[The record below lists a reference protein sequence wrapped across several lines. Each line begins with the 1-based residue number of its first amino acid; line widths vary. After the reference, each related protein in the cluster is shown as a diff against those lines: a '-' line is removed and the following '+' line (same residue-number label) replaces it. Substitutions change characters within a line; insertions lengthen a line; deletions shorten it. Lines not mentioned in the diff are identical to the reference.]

1 MPKKSR
7 RVASRQAQLSG
18 RSKRVRTHG
27 PAGIPATESPSLA
40 LEPRAHGWAPA
51 ETRPSS
57 QTAPQG
63 PAALQTS
70 RPTLAPAPR
79 PRGRIVQ
86 LRPTESYFGPE
97 LRRIGMTTAVIF
109 AILVVLVFV
118 LR

>member
-18 RSKRVRTHG
+18 RAKRVRTHG
-27 PAGIPATESPSLA
+27 PAGIPATNPPSPA
-40 LEPRAHGWAPA
+40 PEPRTRGWAPA

-63 PAALQTS
+63 PAAPQTS

-79 PRGRIVQ
+79 PRGRVAQ
-86 LRPTESYFGPE
+86 LRPTESYFVPE

-109 AILVVLVFV
+109 AILVILVFV

>member
-27 PAGIPATESPSLA
+27 PAGIPATESPSPA
-40 LEPRAHGWAPA
+40 QEPRAHGWAQA
-51 ETRPSS
+51 EPRPSS
-57 QTAPQG
+57 ETAPQT
-63 PAALQTS
+63 P
-70 RPTLAPAPR
+70 RPTPATAPR
-79 PRGRIVQ
+79 ARGRIAQ
-86 LRPTESYFGPE
+86 RRPAESYFVPE

-109 AILVVLVFV
+109 AILVILVLV